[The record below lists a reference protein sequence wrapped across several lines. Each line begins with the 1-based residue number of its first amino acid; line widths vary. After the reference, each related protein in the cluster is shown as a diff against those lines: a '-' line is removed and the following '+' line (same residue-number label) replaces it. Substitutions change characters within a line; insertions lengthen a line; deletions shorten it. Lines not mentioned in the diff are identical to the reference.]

1 MLAGASYGS
10 LGYGRLGYGKLRYD
24 RLDYEFHCMTVKQP
38 TSRFDSHCGA
48 QYTLVRVEAESATA
62 DGQIACRSCGGPLDG
77 HDGRF
82 ILKYFLVDRPTRA
95 DRSKLADRAR
105 REALRQG
112 RR

>member
-1 MLAGASYGS
+1 MLASASHGS
-10 LGYGRLGYGKLRYD
+10 LGYCWLAGSDMTGSTN
-24 RLDYEFHCMTVKQP
+24 EFHCMTVTQP
-38 TSRFDSHCGA
+38 TSRFGCPHCGA